1 MLKDEIDQ
9 RVLEEAAYM
18 IEHEATVR
26 STACVFQVSK
36 STVHKDMAERLSYL
50 DGGLWQRVRHIMEK
64 NMAERHIRG
73 GMATRLK
80 YRKREQ
86 EKA

>member
-1 MLKDEIDQ
+1 MQREDIDQ

-18 IEHEATVR
+18 VAHSATVR
-26 STACVFQVSK
+26 STAEAFCVSK

-50 DGGLWQRVRHIMEK
+50 DGELWKRVRELMAV

-73 GMATRLK
+73 GKATCMK
-80 YRKREQ
+80 YRRCP
-86 EKA
+86 

>member
-1 MLKDEIDQ
+1 MQREDIDS

-18 IEHEATVR
+18 VAHGATVR
-26 STACVFQVSK
+26 RTAEVFCVSK

-50 DGGLWQRVRHIMEK
+50 EGDLWKKVRRIMEV

-73 GMATRLK
+73 GRATRDK
-80 YRKREQ
+80 YQR
-86 EKA
+86 A

>member
-36 STVHKDMAERLSYL
+36 STVHMDNTK
-50 DGGLWQRVRHIMEK
+50 
-64 NMAERHIRG
+64 
-73 GMATRLK
+73 
-80 YRKREQ
+80 
-86 EKA
+86 